1 MSAGRQPTRKPP
13 GRTRNDELSEA
24 MGRDVVKIEALPIA
38 VGQSARLVLEGSE
51 SPWRQGVRF
60 VTDGVLRVAG
70 VEAPQLDIWTDTA
83 PPTVDVECV
92 ETDGLLRF
100 YNIWQSGRRP
110 GVESRSATSGML
122 VEDLG
127 DGWRRY
133 SCNDIGVEP
142 NFEKLVFRVAIE

>member
-1 MSAGRQPTRKPP
+1 
-13 GRTRNDELSEA
+13 
-24 MGRDVVKIEALPIA
+24 
-38 VGQSARLVLEGSE
+38 
-51 SPWRQGVRF
+51 VRF

-83 PPTVDVECV
+83 PSAVEVECV
-92 ETDGLLRF
+92 ATDGLLRF

-122 VEDLG
+122 VENLG

-133 SCNDIGVEP
+133 SCNDIALQP
-142 NFEKLVFRVAIE
+142 DFEQLIFRIVID

>member
-1 MSAGRQPTRKPP
+1 MSEGRRPTKPP
-13 GRTRNDELSEA
+13 RRTLNDELSEA
-24 MGRDVVKIEALPIA
+24 FGRDVVKIEALPIA
-38 VGQSARLVLEGSE
+38 AGQSAHLVLEGSA
-51 SPWRQGVRF
+51 SSWRQGVRF
-60 VTDGVLRVAG
+60 VTEGVLRVAG

-83 PPTVDVECV
+83 PPTVEVSCLK
-92 ETDGLLRF
+92 TDGLLRF

-133 SCNDIGVEP
+133 SCNDIGLEP
-142 NFEKLVFRVAIE
+142 DFEKLVFRIAIQ

>member
-1 MSAGRQPTRKPP
+1 MSDRPGARKPP
-13 GRTRNDELSEA
+13 AGKLNDELSET
-24 MGRDVVKIEALPIA
+24 MGRDVVTIEALPIA
-38 VGQSARLVLEGSE
+38 VDQSVHVVLEGSG

-83 PPTVDVECV
+83 PPAVVVECV
-92 ETDGLLRF
+92 QTDGLLRF

-133 SCNDIGVEP
+133 SCNDVGVEP
-142 NFEKLVFRVAIE
+142 AFDKLVFRITVE